1 MGTLRSRGQKGD
13 GGRDRATLASNLRA
27 FADATRTLM
36 MMKGRPNSSN
46 ARLILANGT
55 RREPGVRGAT
65 RKWRREPPSSLFSK
79 VDWDFLAGNRPPS
92 RL

>member
-65 RKWRREPPSSLFSK
+65 RKWRRIPPRCFRKLTAPF
-79 VDWDFLAGNRPPS
+79 WRGTAGRPVS
-92 RL
+92 D

>member
-13 GGRDRATLASNLRA
+13 GRRDRATLVSSFRA
-27 FADATRTLM
+27 FADATRTLT